1 MFPVLGTWLEQA
13 SAEPGWRVLSACSRG
28 GAALVAEVGSQFGSN
43 YEGPMGGGID
53 TRCSQGS
60 SGQLDAPNRDRGWGS
75 IRRALGPS
83 GTDLA
88 ELEGL

>member
-28 GAALVAEVGSQFGSN
+28 GAAPVAEVGSQFGSN

-60 SGQLDAPNRDRGWGS
+60 SGQLGFCQDRAWDMPPVRSFG
-75 IRRALGPS
+75 IVGP
-83 GTDLA
+83 GYVA
-88 ELEGL
+88 